1 MSTLLII
8 NTITNI
14 ILVLVILA
22 IITLN
27 AILIKEAIE
36 RELTF
41 SEIIAEEQDTRL
53 GRILMTFLTIPTFI
67 ILYIKSLLPINT
79 QSYFED
85 DEFDCFDEDEVSD
98 ND

>member
-1 MSTLLII
+1 MKTLLII

-14 ILVLVILA
+14 TLILVILE
-22 IITLN
+22 IIVLN
-27 AILIKEAIE
+27 IILIKESIE

-53 GRILMTFLTIPTFI
+53 GRILMTLLTIPTFI
-67 ILYIKSLLPINT
+67 VLSIKSLLPINT
-79 QSYFED
+79 TSCFDE
-85 DEFDCFDEDEVSD
+85 DEFDYYYEDEVSD

>member
-1 MSTLLII
+1 MSTLF
-8 NTITNI
+8 I

-27 AILIKEAIE
+27 AILIKESIE

-41 SEIIAEEQDTRL
+41 SEIIAEDQDTRL
-53 GRILMTFLTIPTFI
+53 GRILMILLTIPTLI
-67 ILYIKSLLPINT
+67 ILSVKSLLPVNT
-79 QSYFED
+79 QSCFD
-85 DEFDCFDEDEVSD
+85 DDAFDCYYEDEVSD